1 MMYGTSDT
9 MQMARETSG
18 IEFFWVYSTGDRGGW
33 MIKEAIAWMRTSGN
47 ANLVLLLCII
57 YIYSYIIKSK
67 TARAAYLLFFF
78 FLFILSQCNKRK
90 FFFFIF
96 FGYLFRCTREWGV
109 SRYQTTYIHV
119 FICLCVCVFMCIYVG
134 IYSRGDMWKRSVD
147 FLLIYCII

>member
-78 FLFILSQCNKRK
+78 FFYSFLVNVIRENSFFLFFL
-90 FFFFIF
+90 
-96 FGYLFRCTREWGV
+96 V
-109 SRYQTTYIHV
+109 
-119 FICLCVCVFMCIYVG
+119 ICFDVQESEACRDIKLRTFMCLYACVCVYLCVFM
-134 IYSRGDMWKRSVD
+134 
-147 FLLIYCII
+147 